1 MIVHVRNFGKI
12 ESADID
18 LSDFTIFVGENN
30 SGKSYLMQL
39 IYGLENF
46 IIEQSTVNFL
56 KNFDYHSITNDSIEI
71 KKDDANFYNA
81 FRNDLNRLIK
91 VHKENIIERT
101 FHTRNLKIES
111 LSIEF
116 NKITD
121 DYSLE
126 IKDADEENSD
136 IDSYPKIKG
145 KKIILINKNGETIH
159 RARFIG
165 FSFGQLNSQARSLFL
180 SYVVLDQFKLSFSVI
195 NPQDTQILYLPASR
209 SGLMLLYTNFFAN
222 NNEDINKKNIGII
235 DTINDTQVV
244 ENEFGLTQP
253 VYDFLT
259 FLLKHKTSE
268 MISDDNKAII
278 TFIDKKIINGSMEK
292 AGNTMRYKPASSQSS
307 LPIYLSSSLV
317 SELTPIYQIL
327 SGIQRYKFILYDEI
341 ETCQHPT
348 KQLQLARLLVRMV
361 NAGYRM
367 IVSTHSDTMASAIN
381 NLVSLSFKENKNELI
396 SKLGYEPADI
406 LNSNNV
412 NAYQFVIG
420 ENGKTKVLE
429 VPQHF
434 SIGVG
439 FDFNLFNNA
448 NNKIYEDAV
457 KISEV
462 D

>member
-18 LSDFTIFVGENN
+18 LSNLTIFVGENN

-39 IYGLENF
+39 IYGL
-46 IIEQSTVNFL
+46 L
-56 KNFDYHSITNDSIEI
+56 DYFNMSKDFFSKFMLNYNGITMDNDIIEI
-71 KKDDANFYNA
+71 KSDNTNFYSTLQSK
-81 FRNDLNRLIK
+81 LNIFINSKKNEIVKRIFKTDHL
-91 VHKENIIERT
+91 N
-101 FHTRNLKIES
+101 IES
-111 LSIEF
+111 ISVEF
-116 NKITD
+116 G
-121 DYSLE
+121 E
-126 IKDADEENSD
+126 IKHDICLKPDHVSLSEYEKGVKRYMILKDNKTIISKISTDNFVNENLIQD
-136 IDSYPKIKG
+136 NTFIKLILLSTLLSE
-145 KKIILINKNGETIH
+145 IIFGESRQTNNTI
-159 RARFIG
+159 I
-165 FSFGQLNSQARSLFL
+165 
-180 SYVVLDQFKLSFSVI
+180 
-195 NPQDTQILYLPASR
+195 YLPASR
-209 SGLMLLYTNFFAN
+209 SGLMLLHADYMAN
-222 NNEDINKKNIGII
+222 GINNRNIF
-235 DTINDTQVV
+235 NDRQNI

-253 VYDFLT
+253 VYDFLS
-259 FLLKHKTSE
+259 FLLKYKTSE
-268 MISDDNKAII
+268 MISDENKSII
-278 TFIDKKIINGSMEK
+278 SFIDNNIINGSMEK
-292 AGNTMRYKPASSQSS
+292 TGNTMRYKPASSENS

-396 SKLGYEPADI
+396 SKLGYEPEDI

-457 KISEV
+457 KLSEV